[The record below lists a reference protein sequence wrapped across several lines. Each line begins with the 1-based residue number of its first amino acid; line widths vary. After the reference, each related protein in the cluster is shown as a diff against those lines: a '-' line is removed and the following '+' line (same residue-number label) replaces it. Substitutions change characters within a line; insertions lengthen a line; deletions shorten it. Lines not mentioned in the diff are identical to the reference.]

1 MRYSIGERIKNK
13 REACGLTQ
21 KQLARLID
29 VNEAVVSNWETGK
42 NRPNTDVLKKLCDAL
57 SCTADCLLDL
67 SVSVPSF
74 TSDAQ
79 KVAKAYETAEEK
91 TKKIVRCVLGLD

>member
-42 NRPNTDVLKKLCDAL
+42 NRPNTM
-57 SCTADCLLDL
+57 S
-67 SVSVPSF
+67 
-74 TSDAQ
+74 
-79 KVAKAYETAEEK
+79 
-91 TKKIVRCVLGLD
+91 